1 MRRPFFLIALAL
13 TACQSQ
19 AGAQAGPQAT
29 QSPSAPPGDL
39 IYVQDPNGPRMLEM
53 DWAGKV
59 HGSVS
64 ARGFSTPS
72 PDGSRYFRATDRIVV
87 EDWRGHPLGALDAD
101 ASSYGLGMWADDGQ
115 HFCGIV
121 VAPGSGPDAGTAS
134 LWIGTPGT
142 TGRIVASVGKSGSQP
157 GIAACSLKNDRA
169 IVASG
174 LFPHWPPMA
183 TRWLITEEIQVVKLS
198 TGTIEYEHQYPL
210 GYLAGQ
216 GAPGATPDWVL
227 VAASPDAQ
235 YVAESGV
242 FNGATA
248 IRELRSGKLANIH
261 GSVRGFS
268 WDGLRVVVSL
278 WNGNS
283 DYEAELIRWADQKV
297 LWHRSVV
304 AQTMLARPDTADVM
318 IGVSGPAG
326 GAPELVVVDSSGI
339 STTIARDAMMTW
351 PCPCPAGP

>member
-1 MRRPFFLIALAL
+1 MIALAL
-13 TACQSQ
+13 AACQ
-19 AGAQAGPQAT
+19 AQASAHV
-29 QSPSAPPGDL
+29 SPPASPAAKPTEPPADL
-39 IYVQDPNGPRMLEM
+39 IYAQDPNGPQMIEM
-53 DWAGKV
+53 DWSGKV
-59 HGSVS
+59 RGSVS
-64 ARGFSTPS
+64 ARGFSSPS
-72 PDGSRYFRATDRIVV
+72 PGGSSFLRTNDGISA
-87 EDWRGHPLGALDAD
+87 EDWQGRSIGRLDIGRNV
-101 ASSYGLGMWADDGQ
+101 YGLTMWADDGR
-115 HFCGIV
+115 HICGIV
-121 VAPGSGPDAGTAS
+121 VRSGSGPDAGNGS
-134 LWIGTPGT
+134 LWIGAPGE
-142 TGRIVASVGKSGSQP
+142 TGRIIAAVGTPGSQP
-157 GIAACSLKNDRA
+157 GVVACSLKNDRA

-183 TRWLITEEIQVVKLS
+183 TRWLITKEIQVVKLS

-235 YVAESGV
+235 YLAESGV

-248 IRELRSGKLANIH
+248 IRELLSGKLVANVQ

-283 DYEAELIRWADQKV
+283 DYSAELIRWADQKV
-297 LWHRSVV
+297 LWRRSVV
-304 AQTMLARPDTADVM
+304 AQSMLPRPDKPDVM
-318 IGVSGPAG
+318 IGVGGPAG
-326 GAPELVVVDSSGI
+326 GAPDLVVVDSSGI
-339 STTIARDAMMTW
+339 STTIARGAMVTW